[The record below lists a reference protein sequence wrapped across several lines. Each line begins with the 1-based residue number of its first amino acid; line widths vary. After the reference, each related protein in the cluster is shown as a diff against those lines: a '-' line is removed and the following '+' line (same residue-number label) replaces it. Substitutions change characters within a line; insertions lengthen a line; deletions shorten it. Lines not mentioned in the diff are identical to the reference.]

1 LTTIRVESAK
11 LGDLSVEPPGKCSKQ
26 MSSSREFAEPPWTT
40 NHRGEP
46 RQVGVEMEMAGVR
59 PEDVAKAVTDVL
71 GGRVERESA
80 FYTRVVDTELGEFG
94 IELDADVL
102 RNRGYQEHL
111 AELGIDIGQGNARE
125 QLESVLSRIAGLVVP
140 LELVGPP
147 VAWTELGQLDKIRRK
162 LHQAGARGT
171 GSSAFYAFGLQLNID
186 IPDRKVETLLALLQ
200 AFLLRYDWLND
211 RSEVDLARRISPYV
225 QPYPEDYVVHVLDPD
240 YQPDLDALIDDFLH
254 FTPTRNRPL
263 DMLPLFAWLDED
275 KVMQAP
281 VEKDLIKARPAL
293 HYRLPN
299 CLIDEP
305 DWSLSVPWNDWI
317 EVERLAADSDALASA
332 RLDRQDNARPVRH
345 LLSRFWRKLRS

>member
-1 LTTIRVESAK
+1 
-11 LGDLSVEPPGKCSKQ
+11 
-26 MSSSREFAEPPWTT
+26 
-40 NHRGEP
+40 
-46 RQVGVEMEMAGVR
+46 MAGVR

-240 YQPDLDALIDDFLH
+240 YQPDLDALIDDFS
-254 FTPTRNRPL
+254 
-263 DMLPLFAWLDED
+263 
-275 KVMQAP
+275 
-281 VEKDLIKARPAL
+281 AL
-293 HYRLPN
+293 H
-299 CLIDEP
+299 
-305 DWSLSVPWNDWI
+305 
-317 EVERLAADSDALASA
+317 ADSQPATGYVAAVCLAGRRQGDAGTGREGPDQGAA
-332 RLDRQDNARPVRH
+332 KPCTTVCPTA
-345 LLSRFWRKLRS
+345 

>member
-1 LTTIRVESAK
+1 
-11 LGDLSVEPPGKCSKQ
+11 
-26 MSSSREFAEPPWTT
+26 MFWT
-40 NHRGEP
+40 
-46 RQVGVEMEMAGVR
+46 
-59 PEDVAKAVTDVL
+59 
-71 GGRVERESA
+71 
-80 FYTRVVDTELGEFG
+80 
-94 IELDADVL
+94 
-102 RNRGYQEHL
+102 
-111 AELGIDIGQGNARE
+111 
-125 QLESVLSRIAGLVVP
+125 
-140 LELVGPP
+140 
-147 VAWTELGQLDKIRRK
+147 
-162 LHQAGARGT
+162 
-171 GSSAFYAFGLQLNID
+171 
-186 IPDRKVETLLALLQ
+186 
-200 AFLLRYDWLND
+200 
-211 RSEVDLARRISPYV
+211 
-225 QPYPEDYVVHVLDPD
+225 PD